1 MCAISF
7 CSHQPPLLSLQ
18 MKVTSR
24 MTLRPL
30 VDTLPCM
37 GAVTVTLIEAPYID
51 FALHLFS
58 RFDLM
63 LLPGVREIANYFLM
77 GVSLF
82 DVLSACVALDPVRIA
97 NCPRLYST
105 YSIQKVDHPYT

>member
-1 MCAISF
+1 
-7 CSHQPPLLSLQ
+7 

-63 LLPGVREIANYFLM
+63 LLPGVRDVANYFLQ
-77 GVSLF
+77 GVSHI
-82 DVLSACVALDPVRIA
+82 SHIA
-97 NCPRLYST
+97 SCQRVGHS
-105 YSIQKVDHPYT
+105 S